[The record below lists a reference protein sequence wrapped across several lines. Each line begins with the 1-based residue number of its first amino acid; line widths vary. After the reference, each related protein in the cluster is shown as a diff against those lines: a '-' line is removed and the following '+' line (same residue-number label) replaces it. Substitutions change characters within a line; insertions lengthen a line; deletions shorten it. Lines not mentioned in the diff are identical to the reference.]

1 MEEKTNT
8 KTNTEENTKNEKNQ
22 NSEIQEKKDNKKS
35 DKKPEKKSDK
45 KSDKKSFSYVL
56 GQYKGEF
63 RKIVWPK
70 KEDLV
75 KETLTV
81 IVISLMV
88 GAIIAGYDYIF
99 STLFEQISKL
109 TA

>member
-1 MEEKTNT
+1 M
-8 KTNTEENTKNEKNQ
+8 EENTKNTQNEKSQNQ
-22 NSEIQEKKDNKKS
+22 EEKKDKK
-35 DKKPEKKSDK
+35 KNDK
-45 KSDKKSFSYVL
+45 KSDKKSFSYIL

-99 STLFEQISKL
+99 STIFEQISKL

>member
-1 MEEKTNT
+1 M
-8 KTNTEENTKNEKNQ
+8 EENTKNTQNENEKSQ
-22 NSEIQEKKDNKKS
+22 VQEKKDKK
-35 DKKPEKKSDK
+35 KNDK
-45 KSDKKSFSYVL
+45 KSDKKSFSYIL

-63 RKIVWPK
+63 RKIVWPTK
-70 KEDLV
+70 KDLV
-75 KETLTV
+75 KETVTV

-88 GAIIAGYDYIF
+88 GAVIAGYDYIF